1 MLTKI
6 YFFLIGFLGLLTL
19 GIIGCG
25 IILQKN
31 VHQQTNLEKQQ
42 TLDPSTQQELEQ
54 VKKHLQVLETKNQ
67 QQIEMRNQRKAQDE
81 NLAKQ
86 IDTNL
91 VLIKGWEEQIK
102 NLNQEII
109 DLDNDLQKETRY
121 HHQLKA
127 LATEIETLEKQ
138 ITHLKEEEKTKLK
151 NIITEKKEALET
163 LKENPPLPLSP
174 QEKEKLEQKKEEKK
188 KLSTN

>member
-6 YFFLIGFLGLLTL
+6 YFFLIGFLGLCTF

-31 VHQQTNLEKQQ
+31 VHQQTHLEKQQ

-54 VKKHLQVLETKNQ
+54 VKQHLAALETKNQ

-102 NLNQEII
+102 NLNQEIRE
-109 DLDNDLQKETRY
+109 LDNDLQKETRY

-127 LATEIETLEKQ
+127 LTTEIETLEKQ
-138 ITHLKEEEKTKLK
+138 
-151 NIITEKKEALET
+151 
-163 LKENPPLPLSP
+163 
-174 QEKEKLEQKKEEKK
+174 
-188 KLSTN
+188 